1 MRAVCNVERTMP
13 GIDLN
18 ALRNKALW
26 VRQETLL
33 LHGRAPETRV
43 ASSLSAVELFV
54 ALHYAGIMAFDPQN
68 PRWGG
73 RDRLIISKGH
83 GSICYY
89 PILADLGFF
98 DKSELEQVCCAG
110 SFLGGIPD
118 TLIPGYETIN
128 GSLGHGLGVA
138 CGMALALKQKKSVAT
153 IYVMVGDGELNEG
166 SVWEGV
172 MFAAQHRLDN
182 IVLIIDNN
190 KICMLD
196 RCAKIINLEPLEQR
210 FAAFAW
216 NCHRLD
222 GHDLEQVCQSLI
234 ECKTARNGI
243 PKVIVADTV
252 KGKGVPVLETD
263 PLCHIRSL
271 NGAELKAALEGLS

>member
-1 MRAVCNVERTMP
+1 MSRITDSDFLVERS
-13 GIDLN
+13 
-18 ALRNKALW
+18 RW
-26 VRQETLL
+26 VRRETLR
-33 LHGRAPETRV
+33 LHGLAPETRV

-54 ALHYAGIMAFDPQN
+54 SLHYAGIMAFDPAN
-68 PRWGG
+68 PRWDG

-89 PILADLGFF
+89 PILADLGYFPPA
-98 DKSELEQVCCAG
+98 ELDRICLAG

-118 TLIPGYETIN
+118 TIIPGYETIN

-138 CGMALALKQKKSVAT
+138 CGMALALKQKSSAAT

-196 RCAKIINLEPLEQR
+196 RCERIINLEPMEKR
-210 FAAFAW
+210 FNAFDW
-216 NCHRLD
+216 TSCRID
-222 GHDLEQVCQSLI
+222 GHDIKQVCQALI
-234 ECKTARNGI
+234 NCKAARDGI
-243 PKVIVADTV
+243 PKVIIADTT
-252 KGKGVPVLETD
+252 KGKGVSVLEND

-271 NGAELKAALEGLS
+271 NAQELKAALEVLS

>member
-1 MRAVCNVERTMP
+1 MMLNV
-13 GIDLN
+13 DVQ

-68 PRWGG
+68 PRWEG

-98 DKSELEQVCCAG
+98 DKSELERICCAG

-118 TLIPGYETIN
+118 TIIPGYETIN

-138 CGMALALKQKKSVAT
+138 CGMALALKQSKSNAT

-166 SVWEGV
+166 SVWEGL
-172 MFAAQHRLDN
+172 MFAPQHRLDN
-182 IVLIIDNN
+182 IVLIVDNN
-190 KICMLD
+190 KLCMLD
-196 RCAKIINLEPLEQR
+196 RCEKIIKMEPLEKR
-210 FAAFAW
+210 FAAFDW
-216 NCHRLD
+216 DCQRID
-222 GHDLEQVCQSLI
+222 GHDLHQVCNALNSSKA
-234 ECKTARNGI
+234 EKNGI
-243 PKVIVADTV
+243 PKVIIADTV

-263 PLCHIRSL
+263 TLCHIKSL
-271 NGAELKAALEGLS
+271 NPQELQIALEGLS

>member
-1 MRAVCNVERTMP
+1 MTTAP
-13 GIDLN
+13 DLN
-18 ALRNKALW
+18 ALSAKALW
-26 VRQETLL
+26 VRRETLL

-54 ALHYAGIMAFDPQN
+54 ALHYAGIMAFN
-68 PRWGG
+68 PAEPFWPG

-89 PILADLGFF
+89 PILADLGYFPLA
-98 DKSELEQVCCAG
+98 ELERICLPG

-118 TLIPGYETIN
+118 TIIPGYETIN

-138 CGMALALKQKKSVAT
+138 CGMALALKQTGSPST

-172 MFAAQHRLDN
+172 MFASQHRLDN
-182 IVLIIDNN
+182 IVLLVDQN

-196 RCAKIINLEPLEQR
+196 RSERVINLEPLDPR
-210 FAAFAW
+210 FSAFGWAT
-216 NCHRLD
+216 HRID
-222 GHDLEQVCQSLI
+222 GHDLAQVCATLDS
-234 ECKTARNGI
+234 CKQDRGGV
-243 PKVIVADTV
+243 PKVIIADTV

-263 PLCHIRSL
+263 TLCHVKSL
-271 NGAELKAALEGLS
+271 NAAELQAALEGLSCP

>member
-1 MRAVCNVERTMP
+1 MIAN
-13 GIDLN
+13 LN
-18 ALRNKALW
+18 LPALHAKALW

-33 LHGRAPETRV
+33 LHGRAPETRI

-54 ALHYAGIMAFDPQN
+54 ALHYAGIMAFDPAK
-68 PRWGG
+68 PLWEG

-89 PILADLGFF
+89 PILADLGYF
-98 DKSELEQVCCAG
+98 DSVELDRICRPG

-118 TLIPGYETIN
+118 TIIPGYETIN

-138 CGMALALKQKKSVAT
+138 CGMALALKLKKSAAT

-182 IVLIIDNN
+182 VVLIIDNN

-196 RCAKIINLEPLEQR
+196 RCEKIINLEPLEKR
-210 FAAFAW
+210 FSAFAW
-216 NCHRLD
+216 ETHRID
-222 GHDLEQVCQSLI
+222 GHDMAQVCETLNT
-234 ECKTARNGI
+234 CKTSRNGS
-243 PKVIVADTV
+243 PKVFIADTI
-252 KGKGVPVLETD
+252 KGKGVPSLETD
-263 PLCHIRSL
+263 TLCHIKSL
-271 NGAELKAALEGLS
+271 NTQELQAALEGLS

>member
-1 MRAVCNVERTMP
+1 MTTSF
-13 GIDLN
+13 DLP
-18 ALRNKALW
+18 ALQAKALW
-26 VRQETLL
+26 VRRETLL

-54 ALHYAGIMAFDPQN
+54 ALHYAGIMACN
-68 PRWGG
+68 PREPFWPG

-89 PILADLGFF
+89 PILADLGYFPLA
-98 DKSELEQVCCAG
+98 ELERICLPG

-118 TLIPGYETIN
+118 TIIPGYETIN

-138 CGMALALKQKKSVAT
+138 CGMALALKQSGSTST

-166 SVWEGV
+166 SVWEGI

-182 IVLIIDNN
+182 IVLIIDQN

-196 RCAKIINLEPLEQR
+196 RSERVINLEPLAPR
-210 FAAFAW
+210 FESFAW
-216 NCHRLD
+216 ETHRID
-222 GHDLEQVCQSLI
+222 GHDLAQVCTTLNR
-234 ECKTARNGI
+234 CKTSRSGA
-243 PKVIVADTV
+243 PKAVIADTI

-263 PLCHIRSL
+263 NLCHIKSL
-271 NGAELKAALEGLS
+271 NPQELQTALEGLS

>member
-1 MRAVCNVERTMP
+1 MTMMP
-13 GIDLN
+13 
-18 ALRNKALW
+18 ALSTLKAKALW

-54 ALHYAGIMAFDPQN
+54 ALHYAGIMAFDPRN
-68 PRWGG
+68 PFWPV

-89 PILADLGFF
+89 PILADLGYF
-98 DKSELEQVCCAG
+98 DPSELERICCAG

-118 TLIPGYETIN
+118 TIIPGYETIN

-138 CGMALALKQKKSVAT
+138 CGMALALKQKGAKAT

-196 RCAKIINLEPLEQR
+196 RCERIINLEPMEQR

-216 NCHRLD
+216 EPHRID
-222 GHDLEQVCQSLI
+222 GHDLEQVCQTLTV
-234 ECKTARNGI
+234 CKTTRNGI
-243 PKVIVADTV
+243 PKVIIADTI
-252 KGKGVPVLETD
+252 KGKGVPTLETD
-263 PLCHIRSL
+263 TLCHIKSL
-271 NGAELKAALEGLS
+271 NPQELQTALEGLS

>member
-1 MRAVCNVERTMP
+1 MTPAP
-13 GIDLN
+13 DLLD
-18 ALRNKALW
+18 LRKKALW
-26 VRQETLL
+26 VRRETLL

-54 ALHYAGIMAFDPQN
+54 ALHYAGIMTFN
-68 PRWGG
+68 PAKPFWEG

-89 PILADLGFF
+89 PILADLGYFPL
-98 DKSELEQVCCAG
+98 DELERICLPG

-118 TLIPGYETIN
+118 TIIPGYETIN

-138 CGMALALKQKKSVAT
+138 CGMALALKQKEVGAT

-182 IVLIIDNN
+182 IVLIVDQN

-196 RCAKIINLEPLEQR
+196 RSERVINLEPMVPR
-210 FAAFAW
+210 FSAFAW
-216 NCHRLD
+216 EAHRID
-222 GHDLEQVCQSLI
+222 GHDLEQVCSTLGA
-234 ECKTARNGI
+234 CKASRNGI
-243 PKVIVADTV
+243 PKVIIADTV
-252 KGKGVPVLETD
+252 KGKGVPALETD
-263 PLCHIRSL
+263 NLCHIKSL
-271 NGAELKAALEGLS
+271 NPQELQAALEGLS

>member
-1 MRAVCNVERTMP
+1 MITML
-13 GIDLN
+13 DLP
-18 ALRNKALW
+18 ALQAKALW

-54 ALHYAGIMAFDPQN
+54 ALHYAGIMAFDPAN
-68 PRWGG
+68 PLWAG

-89 PILADLGFF
+89 PILADLGYFAM
-98 DKSELEQVCCAG
+98 DELERICLPG

-118 TLIPGYETIN
+118 TIIPGYETIN

-138 CGMALALKQKKSVAT
+138 CGMALALKQAKSVAT

-172 MFAAQHRLDN
+172 MFAAQHQLDN
-182 IVLIIDNN
+182 IVLIVDQN
-190 KICMLD
+190 KTCMLD
-196 RCAKIINLEPLEQR
+196 RSVRVINLEPLEPR
-210 FAAFAW
+210 FSSFAW
-216 NCHRLD
+216 ETHRID
-222 GHDLEQVCQSLI
+222 GHNLAEVSTTLNI
-234 ECKTARNGI
+234 CKTSRTGV
-243 PKVIVADTV
+243 PKVIIADTV
-252 KGKGVPVLETD
+252 KGKGVPILEAD
-263 PLCHIRSL
+263 PLSHIKSL
-271 NGAELKAALEGLS
+271 NPQELQTALEGLS